1 MAKIIRINEDIISI
15 GTDAGGIKE
24 VRATDVNF
32 TPKVGDE
39 VEIYETENQ
48 LIVTKK
54 EEKKENTNNSNAGGI
69 NINVSNTQTTA
80 QNTATTDN
88 ATKAVNKV
96 TYCLLAFFL
105 GGLGAH
111 KFYAGKTVAGILYIV
126 FCWTYIPAFIAFI
139 EFIIAVCKKADANG
153 NILV

>member
-80 QNTATTDN
+80 QNTATPAN

-111 KFYAGKTVAGILYIV
+111 KFYAGKTGAGILYIF